1 MTIAVVFVVLR
12 QSFQG
17 GQHPLCRE
25 VTSYSTAPAVV
36 SVADELVAVSVAADA
51 LAAVSVAVVV
61 VISAAASSRAHS
73 LSLFLLLSFRGL
85 SRGHCVAAEKCPA
98 TAAAVVVHSKWQYL
112 HRHTHSD
119 SAEPSARFV
128 AALVSAVQD
137 DPMALYAATDPMDPT
152 VPGDDHVDSTVVPGH

>member
-1 MTIAVVFVVLR
+1 M
-12 QSFQG
+12 
-17 GQHPLCRE
+17 
-25 VTSYSTAPAVV
+25 
-36 SVADELVAVSVAADA
+36 AADA

-73 LSLFLLLSFRGL
+73 LSLFLLSSRGL

-112 HRHTHSD
+112 HRHTHSG

-152 VPGDDHVDSTVVPGH
+152 VPGDDHGDSTVVPGH